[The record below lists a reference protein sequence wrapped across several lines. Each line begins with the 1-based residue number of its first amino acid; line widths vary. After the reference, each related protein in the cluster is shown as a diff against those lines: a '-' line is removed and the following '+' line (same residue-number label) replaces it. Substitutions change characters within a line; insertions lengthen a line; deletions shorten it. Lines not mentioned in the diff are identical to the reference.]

1 MVVQLS
7 ISRQSQPAFSNFSLP
22 PSSSPSPTSLRNF
35 YVMSHLL
42 FCAELKNLFKQSKNV
57 TLETLEIER
66 RGFSIKAILESNFF
80 EKMLT
85 DNL

>member
-1 MVVQLS
+1 
-7 ISRQSQPAFSNFSLP
+7 
-22 PSSSPSPTSLRNF
+22 
-35 YVMSHLL
+35 MSHLL